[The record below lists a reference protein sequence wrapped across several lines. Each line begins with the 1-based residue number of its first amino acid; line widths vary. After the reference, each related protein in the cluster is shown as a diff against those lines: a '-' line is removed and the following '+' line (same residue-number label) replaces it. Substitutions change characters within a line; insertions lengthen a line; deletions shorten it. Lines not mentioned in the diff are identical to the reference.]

1 MGKIYIGYDDN
12 NRLSMEDNLSRCFTN
27 TDYFVS
33 TDISNIPGKYI
44 YHLIVTAMLDAE
56 YVYDISNEVLQ
67 DIQNDKCILLFDYT
81 FESRNNSIEH
91 EFDMYKTI
99 IKNTLSKYNIQK
111 PYIYIDGNPYNK
123 HELDLYFNR
132 FLVEVGRACLHPVAE
147 NSDVL
152 VFEKEQNL
160 QKRKYKIASFNRRPD
175 ENRFKFV
182 NEFKDNPDI
191 LCTLGM
197 PDKYDFDFYNT
208 HYPNLVPMLPMEY
221 DLNLDLQEPNLV
233 SILNWPLQQ
242 VSYIQVVNESLY
254 HSNENHMFVNEK
266 TFKPIAC
273 MQPFIINGM
282 PGSIKHLHELGF
294 KTFNNWWDES
304 YDTETDFETRTNK
317 VLKVVNQ
324 LCELNH
330 EQLLDMLLNMQEVL
344 EYNRSHLIL
353 QPRKHSIDLYNQII
367 NTGY

>member
-1 MGKIYIGYDDN
+1 MEKIYIGYDNN
-12 NRLSMEDNLSRCFTN
+12 NRLSMEDNLSRCFGN

-33 TDISNIPGKYI
+33 TDINKITGKYI

-56 YVYDISNEVLQ
+56 YVYDISDKVLQ
-67 DIQNDKCILLFDYT
+67 DIQNDKCLLLFDYT

-91 EFDMYKTI
+91 EFDMYKTVI
-99 IKNTLSKYNIQK
+99 NNTLSTYNIHK

-123 HELDLYFNR
+123 HNLDLYFNR
-132 FLVEVGRACLHPVAE
+132 FLIEVGRSCLHPIAD

-160 QKRKYKIASFNRRPD
+160 QKREYKITSFNRRPD

-182 NEFKDNPDI
+182 NEFKNNSDV

-197 PDKYDFDFYNT
+197 PDEFDLDFYNT
-208 HYPNLVPMLPMEY
+208 QYPELVSMLPMEY
-221 DLNLDLQEPNLV
+221 DLNLDLHEPNLV

-242 VSYIQVVNESLY
+242 LSYIQVVNESLFY
-254 HSNENHMFVNEK
+254 SNENHMFLNEK

-282 PGSIKHLHELGF
+282 PGSLKHLHELGF
-294 KTFNNWWDES
+294 KTFSDWWDES
-304 YDTETDFETRTNK
+304 YDNETDFKKRSDK
-317 VLKVVNQ
+317 VIKVAKE
-324 LCELNH
+324 LCNLSHKSLIN
-330 EQLLDMLLNMQEVL
+330 LIIDMQDVL
-344 EYNRSHLIL
+344 EHNRSHLIL
-353 QPRKHSIDLYNQII
+353 QPKKHSIDLYNQII